1 MNEKIVKALGSVAAV
16 AAIVMYVSYI
26 PQIIG
31 NLHGNRGDYIQ
42 PLAAAINC
50 ILWVGYGLLKKERD
64 WPIAIANFPGV
75 IFGLMAFFDGVDS
88 FLKRN
93 RSEDPVI
100 KGKKDNKRLDR
111 KRSSC

>member
-64 WPIAIANFPGV
+64 WPIAIANFPSV
-75 IFGLMAFFDGVDS
+75 IFGLMAFLTALIPF
-88 FLKRN
+88 
-93 RSEDPVI
+93 
-100 KGKKDNKRLDR
+100 
-111 KRSSC
+111 

>member
-1 MNEKIVKALGSVAAV
+1 MNEKIVKALGSIAAV
-16 AAIVMYVSYI
+16 AASVMYVSYI

-75 IFGLMAFFDGVDS
+75 VFGLMAFLTALIPF
-88 FLKRN
+88 
-93 RSEDPVI
+93 
-100 KGKKDNKRLDR
+100 
-111 KRSSC
+111 

>member
-1 MNEKIVKALGSVAAV
+1 MNEKIVKALGSIAAV

-64 WPIAIANFPGV
+64 WPIAIANLLGV
-75 IFGLMAFFDGVDS
+75 VFGLMAFLTALIPF
-88 FLKRN
+88 
-93 RSEDPVI
+93 
-100 KGKKDNKRLDR
+100 
-111 KRSSC
+111 

>member
-31 NLHGNRGDYIQ
+31 KLHGNRGDYIQ

-75 IFGLMAFFDGVDS
+75 IFGLMAFLTALIPF
-88 FLKRN
+88 
-93 RSEDPVI
+93 
-100 KGKKDNKRLDR
+100 
-111 KRSSC
+111 

>member
-26 PQIIG
+26 PQVIG

-75 IFGLMAFFDGVDS
+75 VFGLMAFLTALIPF
-88 FLKRN
+88 
-93 RSEDPVI
+93 
-100 KGKKDNKRLDR
+100 
-111 KRSSC
+111 

>member
-16 AAIVMYVSYI
+16 TAIVMYVSYI

-75 IFGLMAFFDGVDS
+75 IFGLMAFLTALIPF
-88 FLKRN
+88 
-93 RSEDPVI
+93 
-100 KGKKDNKRLDR
+100 
-111 KRSSC
+111 

>member
-75 IFGLMAFFDGVDS
+75 IFGLMA
-88 FLKRN
+88 
-93 RSEDPVI
+93 
-100 KGKKDNKRLDR
+100 
-111 KRSSC
+111 

>member
-1 MNEKIVKALGSVAAV
+1 MNEKIVTALGSVAAV

-75 IFGLMAFFDGVDS
+75 VFGLMAFLTALIPF
-88 FLKRN
+88 
-93 RSEDPVI
+93 
-100 KGKKDNKRLDR
+100 
-111 KRSSC
+111 

>member
-31 NLHGNRGDYIQ
+31 NLHGNRGYYIH

-75 IFGLMAFFDGVDS
+75 IFGLMAFLTALIPF
-88 FLKRN
+88 
-93 RSEDPVI
+93 
-100 KGKKDNKRLDR
+100 
-111 KRSSC
+111 

>member
-64 WPIAIANFPGV
+64 WPITIANFPGV
-75 IFGLMAFFDGVDS
+75 IFGLMAFLTALIPF
-88 FLKRN
+88 
-93 RSEDPVI
+93 
-100 KGKKDNKRLDR
+100 
-111 KRSSC
+111 

>member
-1 MNEKIVKALGSVAAV
+1 MNEKIVKAMGSVAAV

-75 IFGLMAFFDGVDS
+75 IFGLMAFLTALIPF
-88 FLKRN
+88 
-93 RSEDPVI
+93 
-100 KGKKDNKRLDR
+100 
-111 KRSSC
+111 

>member
-1 MNEKIVKALGSVAAV
+1 MNEKIVKALGSVAAA

-75 IFGLMAFFDGVDS
+75 IFGLMAFLTALIPF
-88 FLKRN
+88 
-93 RSEDPVI
+93 
-100 KGKKDNKRLDR
+100 
-111 KRSSC
+111 

>member
-1 MNEKIVKALGSVAAV
+1 MNEKIVKALGSIAAV

-31 NLHGNRGDYIQ
+31 NLHGSRGDYIQ

-75 IFGLMAFFDGVDS
+75 IFGLMAFLTALIPF
-88 FLKRN
+88 
-93 RSEDPVI
+93 
-100 KGKKDNKRLDR
+100 
-111 KRSSC
+111 

>member
-1 MNEKIVKALGSVAAV
+1 MNEKIVKALGRVAAV

-75 IFGLMAFFDGVDS
+75 IFGLMAFLTALIPF
-88 FLKRN
+88 
-93 RSEDPVI
+93 
-100 KGKKDNKRLDR
+100 
-111 KRSSC
+111 

>member
-64 WPIAIANFPGV
+64 WTIAIANFPGV
-75 IFGLMAFFDGVDS
+75 IFGLMAFLTALIPF
-88 FLKRN
+88 
-93 RSEDPVI
+93 
-100 KGKKDNKRLDR
+100 
-111 KRSSC
+111 

>member
-64 WPIAIANFPGV
+64 WPIVIANFPGV
-75 IFGLMAFFDGVDS
+75 VFGLMAFLTALIPF
-88 FLKRN
+88 
-93 RSEDPVI
+93 
-100 KGKKDNKRLDR
+100 
-111 KRSSC
+111 

>member
-64 WPIAIANFPGV
+64 WPIAITNFPGV
-75 IFGLMAFFDGVDS
+75 IFGLMAFLTALIPF
-88 FLKRN
+88 
-93 RSEDPVI
+93 
-100 KGKKDNKRLDR
+100 
-111 KRSSC
+111 

>member
-42 PLAAAINC
+42 PLVAAINC

-75 IFGLMAFFDGVDS
+75 IFGLMAFLTALIPF
-88 FLKRN
+88 
-93 RSEDPVI
+93 
-100 KGKKDNKRLDR
+100 
-111 KRSSC
+111 

>member
-1 MNEKIVKALGSVAAV
+1 MNEKIVKALGSVASV

-75 IFGLMAFFDGVDS
+75 IFGLMAFLTALIPF
-88 FLKRN
+88 
-93 RSEDPVI
+93 
-100 KGKKDNKRLDR
+100 
-111 KRSSC
+111 

>member
-75 IFGLMAFFDGVDS
+75 LFGLMAFLTALIPF
-88 FLKRN
+88 
-93 RSEDPVI
+93 
-100 KGKKDNKRLDR
+100 
-111 KRSSC
+111 

>member
-50 ILWVGYGLLKKERD
+50 ILWVGYG
-64 WPIAIANFPGV
+64 
-75 IFGLMAFFDGVDS
+75 
-88 FLKRN
+88 
-93 RSEDPVI
+93 
-100 KGKKDNKRLDR
+100 
-111 KRSSC
+111 

>member
-75 IFGLMAFFDGVDS
+75 IFGLMAF
-88 FLKRN
+88 LTALI
-93 RSEDPVI
+93 P
-100 KGKKDNKRLDR
+100 
-111 KRSSC
+111 

>member
-1 MNEKIVKALGSVAAV
+1 MNGKIVKVLGSVAAV

-75 IFGLMAFFDGVDS
+75 IFGLMAFLTALIPF
-88 FLKRN
+88 
-93 RSEDPVI
+93 
-100 KGKKDNKRLDR
+100 
-111 KRSSC
+111 

>member
-31 NLHGNRGDYIQ
+31 NLHGNRCDYIQ

-75 IFGLMAFFDGVDS
+75 IFGLMAFLTALIPF
-88 FLKRN
+88 
-93 RSEDPVI
+93 
-100 KGKKDNKRLDR
+100 
-111 KRSSC
+111 

>member
-1 MNEKIVKALGSVAAV
+1 MNEKIVKALGSIAAV
-16 AAIVMYVSYI
+16 AAIIMYVSYI

-75 IFGLMAFFDGVDS
+75 IFGLMAFLTALIPF
-88 FLKRN
+88 
-93 RSEDPVI
+93 
-100 KGKKDNKRLDR
+100 
-111 KRSSC
+111 

>member
-1 MNEKIVKALGSVAAV
+1 MNEKIVKALGRAAAV

-75 IFGLMAFFDGVDS
+75 IFGLMAFLTALIPF
-88 FLKRN
+88 
-93 RSEDPVI
+93 
-100 KGKKDNKRLDR
+100 
-111 KRSSC
+111 

>member
-50 ILWVGYGLLKKERD
+50 ILWVDFGLLKKERD

-75 IFGLMAFFDGVDS
+75 IFGLMAFLTALIPF
-88 FLKRN
+88 
-93 RSEDPVI
+93 
-100 KGKKDNKRLDR
+100 
-111 KRSSC
+111 

>member
-1 MNEKIVKALGSVAAV
+1 MNGKIVKALGSVAAV

-75 IFGLMAFFDGVDS
+75 IFD
-88 FLKRN
+88 
-93 RSEDPVI
+93 
-100 KGKKDNKRLDR
+100 
-111 KRSSC
+111 

>member
-1 MNEKIVKALGSVAAV
+1 MNEKIVKALGSGAAV

-75 IFGLMAFFDGVDS
+75 IFGLMAFLTALIPF
-88 FLKRN
+88 
-93 RSEDPVI
+93 
-100 KGKKDNKRLDR
+100 
-111 KRSSC
+111 

>member
-1 MNEKIVKALGSVAAV
+1 MNEKIVKALGSIAAV

-75 IFGLMAFFDGVDS
+75 IFGLMAFLAALIPF
-88 FLKRN
+88 
-93 RSEDPVI
+93 
-100 KGKKDNKRLDR
+100 
-111 KRSSC
+111 

>member
-50 ILWVGYGLLKKERD
+50 ILWVSYGLLKKERD

-75 IFGLMAFFDGVDS
+75 IFGLMAFLTALIPF
-88 FLKRN
+88 
-93 RSEDPVI
+93 
-100 KGKKDNKRLDR
+100 
-111 KRSSC
+111 

>member
-75 IFGLMAFFDGVDS
+75 ILGLMAFLTALIPF
-88 FLKRN
+88 
-93 RSEDPVI
+93 
-100 KGKKDNKRLDR
+100 
-111 KRSSC
+111 

>member
-64 WPIAIANFPGV
+64 WPIAIANFPGE
-75 IFGLMAFFDGVDS
+75 IFGLMAFLTALIPF
-88 FLKRN
+88 
-93 RSEDPVI
+93 
-100 KGKKDNKRLDR
+100 
-111 KRSSC
+111 

>member
-1 MNEKIVKALGSVAAV
+1 MNEKIVKAQGSVAAV

-75 IFGLMAFFDGVDS
+75 IFGLMAFLTALIPF
-88 FLKRN
+88 
-93 RSEDPVI
+93 
-100 KGKKDNKRLDR
+100 
-111 KRSSC
+111 

>member
-64 WPIAIANFPGV
+64 WPIVIANFPGV
-75 IFGLMAFFDGVDS
+75 VFGLMT
-88 FLKRN
+88 FLTALI
-93 RSEDPVI
+93 PF
-100 KGKKDNKRLDR
+100 
-111 KRSSC
+111 

>member
-64 WPIAIANFPGV
+64 WPIVIANFPGV
-75 IFGLMAFFDGVDS
+75 IFGLMAFLTALIPF
-88 FLKRN
+88 
-93 RSEDPVI
+93 
-100 KGKKDNKRLDR
+100 
-111 KRSSC
+111 

>member
-1 MNEKIVKALGSVAAV
+1 MKEKIVKALGSVAAV

-75 IFGLMAFFDGVDS
+75 IFGLMAFLTALIPF
-88 FLKRN
+88 
-93 RSEDPVI
+93 
-100 KGKKDNKRLDR
+100 
-111 KRSSC
+111 

>member
-50 ILWVGYGLLKKERD
+50 ILWVGYGLLKKKGLAYCHRQ
-64 WPIAIANFPGV
+64 FPRCS
-75 IFGLMAFFDGVDS
+75 IWIDG
-88 FLKRN
+88 FLTALI
-93 RSEDPVI
+93 PF
-100 KGKKDNKRLDR
+100 
-111 KRSSC
+111 

>member
-75 IFGLMAFFDGVDS
+75 IFGLMS
-88 FLKRN
+88 FLTALI
-93 RSEDPVI
+93 PF
-100 KGKKDNKRLDR
+100 
-111 KRSSC
+111 